1 MIGAKVIIFFSPC
14 LLCFQSSRQNLSP
27 GSSAFS
33 HLLGRAQNPLT
44 NAGGLEIGLRKRTS
58 PFNRANVKRHLIC
71 SRFLNIGWPLS
82 RRDMF
87 MIYIL
92 YLLIICRPLV
102 KRKIPSF
109 FLIKFGEFLGS
120 LGTINPRTYKG
131 GGMPTPRKVFLSFF
145 SEDKTS
151 APDVFGSCSLIPRTL
166 FETSSVMVSCYGYEI
181 WRHK

>member
-44 NAGGLEIGLRKRTS
+44 KAGGLEIGLRKRTS
-58 PFNRANVKRHLIC
+58 PFNRANVKRHLIW
-71 SRFLNIGWPLS
+71 SRFLNIAWPLS

-120 LGTINPRTYKG
+120 LGTINPRTFKG
-131 GGMPTPRKVFLSFF
+131 GGGEGCQPPRKVFLSFF
-145 SEDKTS
+145 LEDKPS
-151 APDVFGSCSLIPRTL
+151 APDVFGRCSLIPRTL

-181 WRHK
+181 

>member
-1 MIGAKVIIFFSPC
+1 M
-14 LLCFQSSRQNLSP
+14 SP

-33 HLLGRAQNPLT
+33 HLLRRAQNPLM
-44 NAGGLEIGLRKRTS
+44 NPGGLEIGLRKLTS
-58 PFNRANVKRHLIC
+58 PFNRANVKRHLIW
-71 SRFLNIGWPLS
+71 SRFLNIAWPLS

-87 MIYIL
+87 MIYTL
-92 YLLIICRPLV
+92 YLLIICRPSV

-120 LGTINPRTYKG
+120 LGTINPRTHKGGGG

-145 SEDKTS
+145 LEDKTS

-166 FETSSVMVSCYGYEI
+166 FETSSLMVSCYGYQI
-181 WRHK
+181 